1 MSLDHDHLHHF
12 AHSLMDAG
20 NSHTPIAALT
30 DEAPDMEVADSY
42 EIAAD
47 IIGHKIG
54 DGRKVAGFKV
64 GATTAGSQKAMG
76 MDGPAYGVILDDMT
90 VRDGGRVKMSTL
102 IHPKIEAEIGFRFK
116 APLQGP
122 GVDAAQVIA
131 ATDYLFPAFEIVD
144 SRYIDWR
151 FKEADLI
158 ADNTASA
165 LVVLGGA
172 RVDPASVDLAAEEAV
187 MEIDGVETGRGLGSE
202 VMGNPA
208 EAIAWLANKLGEQ
221 GRGIAAG
228 QFVIPGSLVPPPS
241 VKAGNSVAAAYTNLG
256 VVTVNFV

>member
-20 NSHTPIAALT
+20 NDHKPIAPFT
-30 DEAPDMEVADSY
+30 DEAPDMEVADAY

-54 DGRKVAGFKV
+54 DGRKIAGYKV
-64 GATTAGSQKAMG
+64 GATTEGSRKALG
-76 MDGPAYGVILDDMT
+76 MDGPAFGVILDDMT

-102 IHPKIEAEIGFRFK
+102 IAPKIEAEIGFRFK
-116 APLQGP
+116 TPLQGP

-131 ATDYLFPAFEIVD
+131 ATDYIFPALEIVD
-144 SRYIDWR
+144 SRFDWNV
-151 FKEADLI
+151 KEQDLI

-165 LVVLGGA
+165 FVVLGTPRQAATGF
-172 RVDPASVDLAAEEAV
+172 DLEAEEAV
-187 MEIDGVETGRGLGSE
+187 MEIDGVETGRGTGAEVLGG
-202 VMGNPA
+202 VAN
-208 EAIAWLANKLGEQ
+208 AIAWLANRLGEE

-228 QFVIPGSLVPPPS
+228 QFVIPGSVVAPPF
-241 VKAGNSVAAAYTNLG
+241 VKAGNSVAAAYSNLG
-256 VVTVNFV
+256 VVTVSFV

>member
-20 NSHTPIAALT
+20 NSHTPITPFT
-30 DEAPDMEVADSY
+30 DEAPDMEVDDAY
-42 EIAAD
+42 EVAAD

-54 DGRKVAGFKV
+54 DGRKIAGYKV
-64 GATTAGSQKAMG
+64 GATTAGSRKALG
-76 MDGPAYGVILDDMT
+76 MNGPAYGVILDDMT

-102 IHPKIEAEIGFRFK
+102 IAPKIEAEIGFRFK

-131 ATDYLFPAFEIVD
+131 ATDYVFPALEIVD
-144 SRYIDWR
+144 SRFEGWR
-151 FKEADLI
+151 IKEQDLI

-165 LVVLGGA
+165 YVVLGTP
-172 RVDPASVDLAAEEAV
+172 RQSVDGFDLEAEEAV
-187 MEIDGVETGRGLGSE
+187 MEIDGVETGRGTGAEVLGG
-202 VMGNPA
+202 VAN
-208 EAIAWLANKLGEQ
+208 AIAWLANKLGEQ

-228 QFVIPGSLVPPPS
+228 QFVIPGSVVPPPL
-241 VKAGNSVAAAYTNLG
+241 VNAGNSVAAAYTNLG

>member
-20 NSHTPIAALT
+20 NSHTPITPFT
-30 DEAPDMEVADSY
+30 DEAPDLEVADAY
-42 EIAAD
+42 GIAAD

-54 DGRKVAGFKV
+54 DGRKIAGYKV
-64 GATTAGSQKAMG
+64 GATTQGSRQALG

-102 IHPKIEAEIGFRFK
+102 IAPKVEAEIGFRFK

-131 ATDYLFPAFEIVD
+131 ATDYVFPALEIVD
-144 SRYIDWR
+144 SRFEGWR
-151 FKEADLI
+151 VKEQDLI

-165 LVVLGGA
+165 YVVLGTPRQSADGF
-172 RVDPASVDLAAEEAV
+172 DLEAEEAV
-187 MEIDGVETGRGLGSE
+187 MEIDGVETGRGTGAEVLGG
-202 VMGNPA
+202 VAN
-208 EAIAWLANKLGEQ
+208 AIAWLANKLGEQ

-228 QFVIPGSLVPPPS
+228 QFVIPGSVVPPPL
-241 VKAGNSVAAAYTNLG
+241 VNAGNSVAAAYTNLG

>member
-20 NSHTPIAALT
+20 NSHTPIAPFT
-30 DEAPDMEVADSY
+30 DEAPDMEVADAY

-54 DGRKVAGFKV
+54 DGRKIAGYKV
-64 GATTAGSQKAMG
+64 GATTAGSRKALG
-76 MDGPAYGVILDDMT
+76 MDGPAFGVILDDMT

-102 IHPKIEAEIGFRFK
+102 IAPKVEAEIGFRFK

-122 GVDAAQVIA
+122 GVGAAQVIA
-131 ATDYLFPAFEIVD
+131 ATDYVFPALEIVD
-144 SRYIDWR
+144 SRFEGWR
-151 FKEADLI
+151 IKEQDLI

-165 LVVLGGA
+165 YVVLGTPRQSADGF
-172 RVDPASVDLAAEEAV
+172 DLEAEEAV
-187 MEIDGVETGRGLGSE
+187 MEIDGVETGRGSGAEVLGG
-202 VMGNPA
+202 VAN
-208 EAIAWLANKLGEQ
+208 AIAWLANKLGEQ

-228 QFVIPGSLVPPPS
+228 QFVIPGSVVPPPL
-241 VKAGNSVAAAYTNLG
+241 VNAGNSVAAAYTNLG